1 MKTSLFLAALA
12 AFTTAGAT
20 ENPLW
25 MRYCS
30 ISPDGSTIAF
40 CYKGDIYTV
49 PSTGGN
55 ARQLTTN
62 PAHDT
67 HPIWSPDGQQI
78 AFASSRQGSMDIYIV
93 SKDGGIP
100 KRLTTHSGNETPVTF
115 SDATHILFKA
125 NLMPDATDLSFPSA
139 QFPQV
144 YEINT
149 QGGRPQLYSSL
160 PMEDI
165 SVAQDGTTL
174 LYHDQKGY
182 EDPWRKHHT
191 SSITRDIWISKK
203 RTMSVLIRKSRHSM
217 EKTVTRYGVTITS
230 RFTTSAKKQARSIFS
245 NATLT
250 EAMKCS

>member
-149 QGGRPQLYSSL
+149 QGDVPN
-160 PMEDI
+160 
-165 SVAQDGTTL
+165 
-174 LYHDQKGY
+174 
-182 EDPWRKHHT
+182 
-191 SSITRDIWISKK
+191 SIPLFLWKT
-203 RTMSVLIRKSRHSM
+203 SVLHKMVRPYYITTRKDT
-217 EKTVTRYGVTITS
+217 KTPGENI
-230 RFTTSAKKQARSIFS
+230 ILPPLH
-245 NATLT
+245 ATFG
-250 EAMKCS
+250 

>member
-1 MKTSLFLAALA
+1 
-12 AFTTAGAT
+12 
-20 ENPLW
+20 
-25 MRYCS
+25 
-30 ISPDGSTIAF
+30 
-40 CYKGDIYTV
+40 
-49 PSTGGN
+49 
-55 ARQLTTN
+55 
-62 PAHDT
+62 
-67 HPIWSPDGQQI
+67 
-78 AFASSRQGSMDIYIV
+78 
-93 SKDGGIP
+93 
-100 KRLTTHSGNETPVTF
+100 
-115 SDATHILFKA
+115 
-125 NLMPDATDLSFPSA
+125 MPDATDLSFPSA

-149 QGGRPQLYSSL
+149 QGGRPKLYSSL

-203 RTMSVLIRKSRHSM
+203 ENNERTYQK
-217 EKTVTRYGVTITS
+217 ITS
-230 RFTTSAKKQARSIFS
+230 FNGEDRNPIWSNDNQSIFS

>member
-1 MKTSLFLAALA
+1 MKTSLFLASLA

-25 MRYCS
+25 MRHCS

-62 PAHDT
+62 PAYDT

-100 KRLTTHSGNETPVTF
+100 QKTNNSFWKRNPC
-115 SDATHILFKA
+115 HIFRCHTYFVQGQ
-125 NLMPDATDLSFPSA
+125 PDA
-139 QFPQV
+139 
-144 YEINT
+144 
-149 QGGRPQLYSSL
+149 
-160 PMEDI
+160 
-165 SVAQDGTTL
+165 
-174 LYHDQKGY
+174 
-182 EDPWRKHHT
+182 
-191 SSITRDIWISKK
+191 
-203 RTMSVLIRKSRHSM
+203 
-217 EKTVTRYGVTITS
+217 
-230 RFTTSAKKQARSIFS
+230 
-245 NATLT
+245 
-250 EAMKCS
+250 

>member
-67 HPIWSPDGQQI
+67 HPIWSLMDSRLPLPLLAKEHGYLHCIQRRRNPQKTNNSFWKRNPCHIFRRYTYFVQGQ
-78 AFASSRQGSMDIYIV
+78 
-93 SKDGGIP
+93 
-100 KRLTTHSGNETPVTF
+100 
-115 SDATHILFKA
+115 
-125 NLMPDATDLSFPSA
+125 PDA
-139 QFPQV
+139 
-144 YEINT
+144 
-149 QGGRPQLYSSL
+149 
-160 PMEDI
+160 
-165 SVAQDGTTL
+165 
-174 LYHDQKGY
+174 
-182 EDPWRKHHT
+182 
-191 SSITRDIWISKK
+191 
-203 RTMSVLIRKSRHSM
+203 
-217 EKTVTRYGVTITS
+217 
-230 RFTTSAKKQARSIFS
+230 
-245 NATLT
+245 
-250 EAMKCS
+250 

>member
-62 PAHDT
+62 PAYDT

-78 AFASSRQGSMDIYIV
+78 AFASARQGSMDIYIV
-93 SKDGGIP
+93 SKDGGVP

-139 QFPQV
+139 QFPQI
-144 YEINT
+144 YEVST
-149 QGGRPQLYSSL
+149 QGDVP
-160 PMEDI
+160 
-165 SVAQDGTTL
+165 
-174 LYHDQKGY
+174 
-182 EDPWRKHHT
+182 
-191 SSITRDIWISKK
+191 SSILLCPWKISASHKMAQCYCIMTRKVMKTLGENI
-203 RTMSVLIRKSRHSM
+203 IRPPLH
-217 EKTVTRYGVTITS
+217 VTSG
-230 RFTTSAKKQARSIFS
+230 
-245 NATLT
+245 
-250 EAMKCS
+250 

>member
-1 MKTSLFLAALA
+1 
-12 AFTTAGAT
+12 
-20 ENPLW
+20 
-25 MRYCS
+25 
-30 ISPDGSTIAF
+30 
-40 CYKGDIYTV
+40 
-49 PSTGGN
+49 
-55 ARQLTTN
+55 
-62 PAHDT
+62 
-67 HPIWSPDGQQI
+67 
-78 AFASSRQGSMDIYIV
+78 
-93 SKDGGIP
+93 
-100 KRLTTHSGNETPVTF
+100 
-115 SDATHILFKA
+115 
-125 NLMPDATDLSFPSA
+125 MPDATDLSFPSA

-149 QGGRPQLYSSL
+149 QGGRPKLYSSL

-203 RTMSVLIRKSRHSM
+203 RTMSVLTRKSRHSM

-230 RFTTSAKKQARSIFS
+230 LFTTSAKKQARSIFS

>member
-62 PAHDT
+62 PAYDT

-78 AFASSRQGSMDIYIV
+78 AFASARQGSMDIYIV
-93 SKDGGIP
+93 SKDGGVP

-139 QFPQV
+139 QFPQI
-144 YEINT
+144 YEVST
-149 QGGRPQLYSSL
+149 QGDVP
-160 PMEDI
+160 
-165 SVAQDGTTL
+165 
-174 LYHDQKGY
+174 
-182 EDPWRKHHT
+182 
-191 SSITRDIWISKK
+191 SSILLCPWKISASHKMAQRYCIMTRKVMKTLGENI
-203 RTMSVLIRKSRHSM
+203 IRPPLH
-217 EKTVTRYGVTITS
+217 VTSG
-230 RFTTSAKKQARSIFS
+230 
-245 NATLT
+245 
-250 EAMKCS
+250 

>member
-62 PAHDT
+62 PAYDT

-93 SKDGGIP
+93 SKDGGIS

-149 QGGRPQLYSSL
+149 QGGRPKLYSSL

-191 SSITRDIWISKK
+191 SSITRDICPLCLGTS
-203 RTMSVLIRKSRHSM
+203 TGSRHIGNNQRL
-217 EKTVTRYGVTITS
+217 VS
-230 RFTTSAKKQARSIFS
+230 RIGKLISHGCRSAPQHVAQVLSSHIKGYFRLSP
-245 NATLT
+245 
-250 EAMKCS
+250 

>member
-62 PAHDT
+62 PAYDT

-93 SKDGGIP
+93 SKDGGIS

-125 NLMPDATDLSFPSA
+125 NLMPDATDLSFPVPS
-139 QFPQV
+139 F
-144 YEINT
+144 
-149 QGGRPQLYSSL
+149 
-160 PMEDI
+160 
-165 SVAQDGTTL
+165 
-174 LYHDQKGY
+174 HK
-182 EDPWRKHHT
+182 
-191 SSITRDIWISKK
+191 
-203 RTMSVLIRKSRHSM
+203 
-217 EKTVTRYGVTITS
+217 
-230 RFTTSAKKQARSIFS
+230 F
-245 NATLT
+245 
-250 EAMKCS
+250 MK

>member
-62 PAHDT
+62 PAYDT

-78 AFASSRQGSMDIYIV
+78 AFASARQGSMDIYIV
-93 SKDGGIP
+93 SKDGGVP

-139 QFPQV
+139 QFPQI
-144 YEINT
+144 YEVST
-149 QGGRPQLYSSL
+149 QGGRPKLYSSL

-203 RTMSVLIRKSRHSM
+203 ENNERTYQKSRHST
-217 EKTVTRYGVTITS
+217 EKTVTRFGVLTISLSITS
-230 RFTTSAKKQARSIFS
+230 VKKTALSTFS

-250 EAMKCS
+250 EAMKCN